1 MCNCPN
7 SPWVQRAQAYLTAN
21 QNNQNGKWHTVNFLL
36 HNNHCGID
44 GRVAIETILQDL
56 NSNGISINREQ
67 FQQTILGELKREGI
81 VATLV
86 YPGRQGGVFIPCAE
100 NEVKEVANQIFDRV
114 DSEIEN
120 LAGISQ
126 QMSFNNLVSLLAQ
139 IISWIRRNI

>member
-7 SPWVQRAQAYLTAN
+7 SPWVQRANAFLIAN
-21 QNNQNGKWHTVNFLL
+21 QNNQNGRWHTVNFLL
-36 HNNHCGID
+36 QNNHCGID

-56 NSNGISINREQ
+56 GSRGISISREQ

-86 YPGRQGGVFIPCAE
+86 YPGRQGGVFIPCTE

-114 DSEIEN
+114 DSEIGN

-126 QMSFNNLVSLLAQ
+126 QTSFSNLVFLLTQ

>member
-7 SPWVQRAQAYLTAN
+7 NPWVQRANAFLIAN
-21 QNNQNGKWHTVNFLL
+21 QNNQNGRWHTVNFLL
-36 HNNHCGID
+36 QNNHCGID

-56 NSNGISINREQ
+56 GSHGISISREQ

-86 YPGRQGGVFIPCAE
+86 YPGRQGGVFIPCTE
-100 NEVKEVANQIFDRV
+100 NEVKEVAKQIFDRV
-114 DSEIEN
+114 DSEIGN

-126 QMSFNNLVSLLAQ
+126 QTSFSNLVFLLTQ